1 MPVCPKCGKSFSS
14 DQALCYHLNK
24 KYKCGT
30 WKCEKCN
37 TPFDTKHKLKIHMMC
52 CEQDHV
58 FDDIP
63 SINIL
68 TKIYAKSKILF
79 YELDSM
85 DVIHTVN
92 NFIDFFGFSKSDL
105 IGKNISSFVQTIDDE
120 KYHVTKSGDMIN
132 IKQYQVD
139 NICIMYPIN

>member
-30 WKCEKCN
+30 WKCEKCI
-37 TPFDTKHKLKIHMMC
+37 TTFDTKHKLKIHMMC
-52 CEQDHV
+52 CEQDNV

-79 YELDSM
+79 YELDSTG
-85 DVIHTVN
+85 VIHTVN
-92 NFIDFFGFSKSDL
+92 NFVDFFGFSKSDL
-105 IGKNISSFVQTIDDE
+105 IGKNISSFVQTIDDDT
-120 KYHVTKSGDMIN
+120 YHSTKSGDMIN
-132 IKQYQVD
+132 IKQNHVD
-139 NICIMYPIN
+139 NMCIMYPIN